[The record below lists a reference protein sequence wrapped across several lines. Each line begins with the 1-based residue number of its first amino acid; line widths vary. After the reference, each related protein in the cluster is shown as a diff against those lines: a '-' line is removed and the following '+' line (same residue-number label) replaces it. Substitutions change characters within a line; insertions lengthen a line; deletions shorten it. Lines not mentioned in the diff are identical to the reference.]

1 MSVKRGIYK
10 EYKFTVYKIDG
21 IEIELS
27 GAYILC
33 DNGYHK
39 WAVLMEPSKNSSTQ
53 EEYQWS
59 EMVESLRKDIE
70 CFFGILKQIFAVLK
84 YGCRLH
90 NLEEVDNVFLA
101 CCAMYNEKFIISGRD
116 KPWETTIISDHDTA
130 DLNVEEAAVF
140 RRTMQIQDSLRRVAS
155 GYVAHNSENIR
166 RTDES
171 LAAGMGTGEHQLSDS
186 QDVEVDE
193 IDISHDERKQQLI
206 NHFAVALNKREVVWP
221 GRNGAHRPYLK
232 R

>member
-70 CFFGILKQIFAVLK
+70 CFFGILKQM
-84 YGCRLH
+84 
-90 NLEEVDNVFLA
+90 D
-101 CCAMYNEKFIISGRD
+101 IISYHILN
-116 KPWETTIISDHDTA
+116 TI
-130 DLNVEEAAVF
+130 L
-140 RRTMQIQDSLRRVAS
+140 
-155 GYVAHNSENIR
+155 
-166 RTDES
+166 
-171 LAAGMGTGEHQLSDS
+171 LSY
-186 QDVEVDE
+186 
-193 IDISHDERKQQLI
+193 DIIL
-206 NHFAVALNKREVVWP
+206 L
-221 GRNGAHRPYLK
+221 YLS
-232 R
+232 